1 MSTITVTLRE
11 DHLSQLRDRAEAAG
25 TTAEELVRA
34 NIEAWLVKPQDDL
47 DQIADYLLHKNREL
61 YRRLAL

>member
-1 MSTITVTLRE
+1 MSTFTVTLHE

-34 NIEAWLVKPQDDL
+34 NIDAWLVDPRAEFDR
-47 DQIADYLLHKNREL
+47 IADYVLHKNREL

>member
-11 DHLSQLRDRAEAAG
+11 EHLSRLRDRAEAVG

-34 NIEAWLVKPQDDL
+34 NIEAWLVDPPADL
-47 DQIADYLLHKNREL
+47 DRITDYLLQKNREL
-61 YRRLAL
+61 YRRLA

>member
-1 MSTITVTLRE
+1 MGTITGTLRD

-34 NIEAWLVKPQDDL
+34 NIEAWLVDPQADL
-47 DQIADYLLHKNREL
+47 DRIVDYLLHKNREL
-61 YRRLAL
+61 YRRLA